1 MKKKRN
7 VVWILLL
14 VTALFISGCGA
25 SAKDEATADV
35 AYEESMSVM
44 EMSDAESG
52 TTQAETITDPNRK
65 LIKRQYLTV
74 ETLEFDGFTALIK
87 NKTDAVGG
95 YIENSSVS
103 GTSYYSSRSRYANY
117 TVRIPAEKLD
127 EFVNGIKSECNVTNF
142 SEEVED
148 ITLNYID
155 TESRIEALQVEQE
168 SLTKM
173 LAEATELDT
182 ILAIQNR
189 LTEVRY
195 ELQSYESQMRIYDN
209 EIDYST
215 VYLDVYEV
223 ERETSKDEGSF
234 GTRLKERLSD
244 NLYSLGNNLEGVAL
258 FFLGGLPYWML
269 LALIAAIVILI
280 VKKVKKRREAEM
292 MLKKTL
298 KSSEMQKEITKEIPK
313 DDMDE

>member
-95 YIENSSVS
+95 YIENTSVS
-103 GTSYYSSRSRYANY
+103 GTSYY
-117 TVRIPAEKLD
+117 IGK
-127 EFVNGIKSECNVTNF
+127 
-142 SEEVED
+142 D
-148 ITLNYID
+148 IF
-155 TESRIEALQVEQE
+155 R
-168 SLTKM
+168 
-173 LAEATELDT
+173 
-182 ILAIQNR
+182 
-189 LTEVRY
+189 
-195 ELQSYESQMRIYDN
+195 
-209 EIDYST
+209 
-215 VYLDVYEV
+215 
-223 ERETSKDEGSF
+223 
-234 GTRLKERLSD
+234 
-244 NLYSLGNNLEGVAL
+244 
-258 FFLGGLPYWML
+258 
-269 LALIAAIVILI
+269 
-280 VKKVKKRREAEM
+280 
-292 MLKKTL
+292 
-298 KSSEMQKEITKEIPK
+298 
-313 DDMDE
+313 